1 LSNSGHLQS
10 LLNPPTNPK
19 ASFVV
24 GPAKAPNGE
33 AFVSAGEKR
42 NGSWWPHWRDW
53 LFERS
58 GAEILAPASLGSNRH
73 PPGAAAPGTYV
84 FD

>member
-1 LSNSGHLQS
+1 
-10 LLNPPTNPK
+10 
-19 ASFVV
+19 V
-24 GPAKAPNGE
+24 GTAKPLDGE
-33 AFVSAGEKR
+33 AFMSSGEKV

-58 GAEILAPASLGSNRH
+58 GAEIPAPASLGSNRH